1 MAEVSTD
8 TTKPAEQSLRARIA
22 DNDIFIDFKRNRL
35 VMFATALLVVILGAS
50 LLAPWIAPTDPFD
63 PLSLDIMNSNLPP
76 VWQADGQWPFLLG
89 TDDQGRDMLSAVLY
103 GLRVSIIIS
112 ALGVFLAAA
121 IGICLGVLAGYFG
134 GFLDAFIMR
143 VADIQLTFPAILIAL
158 LIDGLLHGI
167 LPSLSRESSAS
178 WVIIISIGL
187 SFWVQYARTIRS
199 STMVERKKDYVNAA
213 RLFGLPPVA
222 IMARHILPNVMGP
235 VLVILTIN
243 FGLAIITE
251 ATLSYLGVGL
261 PPMQPS
267 LGTLIRI
274 GQEFLFS
281 GEWWIVAFPGIAL
294 AALVLTINLLGDWLR
309 DALNPRLR

>member
-1 MAEVSTD
+1 MAEVSSD

-76 VWQADGQWPFLLG
+76 VWQADGQWPFVLG

-158 LIDGLLHGI
+158 LIDGLLHGM

>member
-1 MAEVSTD
+1 MAEVSSD
-8 TTKPAEQSLRARIA
+8 TTKPADQSLRARIA
-22 DNDIFIDFKRNRL
+22 DNDVFIDFKRNRL

-121 IGICLGVLAGYFG
+121 IGICLGVLSGYFG

-158 LIDGLLHGI
+158 LIDGLLHGM

>member
-1 MAEVSTD
+1 MAEVTSNIP
-8 TTKPAEQSLRARIA
+8 KPVEPSLRARIA
-22 DNDIFIDFKRNRL
+22 DSDIFIDFVRNRL

-63 PLSLDIMNSNLPP
+63 PMSLDIMNSSLPP
-76 VWQADGQWPFLLG
+76 IWQADGQWPFVLG

-112 ALGVFLAAA
+112 ALGVFLAATL
-121 IGICLGVLAGYFG
+121 GICLGVLSGYFG

-158 LIDGLLHGI
+158 LIDGLLHG
-167 LPSLSRESSAS
+167 LMPSLSRESSAS
-178 WVIIISIGL
+178 WVIILSIGL

-213 RLFGLPPVA
+213 RLFGLPFVA
-222 IMARHILPNVMGP
+222 IMTRHILPNVMGP

-281 GEWWIVAFPGIAL
+281 GEWWIVAFPGMAL
-294 AALVLTINLLGDWLR
+294 ATLVLTINLLGDWLR

>member
-1 MAEVSTD
+1 MAEVSSD

-35 VMFATALLVVILGAS
+35 VMFATALLVLILGAS

-76 VWQADGQWPFLLG
+76 VWQAEGQWPFLLG

-158 LIDGLLHGI
+158 LIDGLLHGM

>member
-1 MAEVSTD
+1 MAEASSD
-8 TTKPAEQSLRARIA
+8 TTKPVEPSLRERIA

-35 VMFATALLVVILGAS
+35 VMFATALLVLILGAS

-158 LIDGLLHGI
+158 LIDGLLHGM

>member
-1 MAEVSTD
+1 MAEVSSD

-22 DNDIFIDFKRNRL
+22 DNDIFIDFRRNRL

-76 VWQADGQWPFLLG
+76 VWQADGQWPFVLG

-158 LIDGLLHGI
+158 LIDGLLHGM

>member
-1 MAEVSTD
+1 MAEVSSD

-22 DNDIFIDFKRNRL
+22 DNDIFIDFRRNRL

-158 LIDGLLHGI
+158 LIDGLLHGM

>member
-1 MAEVSTD
+1 MAEVSSD

-22 DNDIFIDFKRNRL
+22 DNDIFIDFRRNRL

-76 VWQADGQWPFLLG
+76 VWQAEGQWPFLLG

-158 LIDGLLHGI
+158 LIDGLLHGM

>member
-1 MAEVSTD
+1 MAEVSSD
-8 TTKPAEQSLRARIA
+8 TTKAAEQSLRARIA

-76 VWQADGQWPFLLG
+76 VWQADGQWPFVLG

-158 LIDGLLHGI
+158 LIDGLLHGM

>member
-1 MAEVSTD
+1 MAEVSSD
-8 TTKPAEQSLRARIA
+8 TTKPTEQSLRARIA

-76 VWQADGQWPFLLG
+76 VWQADGQWPFLIG

-158 LIDGLLHGI
+158 LIDGLLHGM

>member
-1 MAEVSTD
+1 MAEVSSD

-76 VWQADGQWPFLLG
+76 VWQADGQWPFVLG
-89 TDDQGRDMLSAVLY
+89 TDDQGRDMLSAVFY

-158 LIDGLLHGI
+158 LIDGLLHGM

>member
-1 MAEVSTD
+1 MAEASSD

-22 DNDIFIDFKRNRL
+22 DNDIFIDFRRNRL

-158 LIDGLLHGI
+158 LIDGLLHGM
-167 LPSLSRESSAS
+167 LPSLTRESSAS

>member
-1 MAEVSTD
+1 MAEASSD

-22 DNDIFIDFKRNRL
+22 DNDVFIDFKRNRL

-76 VWQADGQWPFLLG
+76 VWQAEGQWPFLLG

-158 LIDGLLHGI
+158 LIDGLLHGM

>member
-1 MAEVSTD
+1 MAEASSD

-22 DNDIFIDFKRNRL
+22 DNDVFIDFKRNRL

-158 LIDGLLHGI
+158 LIDGLLHGM

>member
-1 MAEVSTD
+1 MAEVSSD
-8 TTKPAEQSLRARIA
+8 TTKPTEQSLRARIA
-22 DNDIFIDFKRNRL
+22 DNDIFIDFRRNRL

-76 VWQADGQWPFLLG
+76 VWQADGQWPFVLG

-158 LIDGLLHGI
+158 LIDGLLHGM

-294 AALVLTINLLGDWLR
+294 ATLVLTINLLGDWLR

>member
-1 MAEVSTD
+1 MAEVSSD
-8 TTKPAEQSLRARIA
+8 TTKPAEQSLRTRIA

-50 LLAPWIAPTDPFD
+50 LLAPWLAPTDPFD

-76 VWQADGQWPFLLG
+76 VWQADGQWPFVLG

-158 LIDGLLHGI
+158 LIDGLLHGM

>member
-1 MAEVSTD
+1 MAEVISD
-8 TTKPAEQSLRARIA
+8 TPKPVEPSLRARIA
-22 DNDIFIDFKRNRL
+22 DSDIFIDFVRNRL

-63 PLSLDIMNSNLPP
+63 PMWLDIMNSSLPP
-76 VWQADGQWPFLLG
+76 IWQADGQWPFVLG

-103 GLRVSIIIS
+103 DLRVSITIS
-112 ALGVFLAAA
+112 ALGVFLAATL
-121 IGICLGVLAGYFG
+121 GICLGVLSGYFG

-158 LIDGLLHGI
+158 LIEGLLHG
-167 LPSLSRESSAS
+167 LMPSLSRESSAS
-178 WVIIISIGL
+178 WVIILSIGL

-213 RLFGLPPVA
+213 RLFGLPSVA
-222 IMARHILPNVMGP
+222 IMTRHILPNVMGP

-261 PPMQPS
+261 PPMQRS

-294 AALVLTINLLGDWLR
+294 ATLVLTINLLSDWLR

>member
-158 LIDGLLHGI
+158 LIDGLLHGM